1 MQKTDGL
8 RSSYR
13 AKPTPLLLEVKAQY
27 VPMSSKSGIFAS
39 IGNASFG
46 VVAQVVSTLAGT
58 NPLSPLPGKALVE
71 TGSFLGT
78 STSIFPMSV
87 DEEM

>member
-1 MQKTDGL
+1 MTG
-8 RSSYR
+8 
-13 AKPTPLLLEVKAQY
+13 VQY
-27 VPMSSKSGIFAS
+27 FSTSHVHENLVP
-39 IGNASFG
+39 
-46 VVAQVVSTLAGT
+46 VVAQVVGTMAGT

>member
-1 MQKTDGL
+1 M
-8 RSSYR
+8 
-13 AKPTPLLLEVKAQY
+13 LLLKQLRLPA
-27 VPMSSKSGIFAS
+27 A
-39 IGNASFG
+39 
-46 VVAQVVSTLAGT
+46 VVAQAVNTLAGT